1 MFEDQPFCALFWYRQ
16 HLLASDRPA
25 GAGGAAGA
33 WGAADVGRGP
43 APAAGSSEA
52 DCRVSRGAEVSW
64 PSTYERGHHR
74 VPPPQLVYFGDVM
87 LRWYMNQED
96 RPLVSTRGQLMD
108 HIALSVND
116 LGAWIR
122 TLESEHVKFLERPYK
137 FGNGRAVMIEGP
149 SREAIELMETPN

>member
-1 MFEDQPFCALFWYRQ
+1 
-16 HLLASDRPA
+16 
-25 GAGGAAGA
+25 
-33 WGAADVGRGP
+33 
-43 APAAGSSEA
+43 
-52 DCRVSRGAEVSW
+52 VSRGAEASW

-74 VPPPQLVYFGDVM
+74 IPPPQLVYFGDVT

-122 TLESEHVKFLERPYK
+122 TLESEHVKFLS
-137 FGNGRAVMIEGP
+137 GRTSSATGVQ
-149 SREAIELMETPN
+149 